1 LDESSDDDEEVP
13 SGRQMLSMSPLEV
26 LRQKNEIL
34 MDKLYQAEKKAQNY
48 KDTMES
54 IGSGKNDS
62 AKDQKIIE
70 LAKKMRAMQ
79 VQME

>member
-1 LDESSDDDEEVP
+1 
-13 SGRQMLSMSPLEV
+13 MLSMSPLEV